1 MCGRLSIHAGAFAR
15 AGGRTHACGTGTR
28 EGREGEWW
36 DGGESEADV
45 GEKLVGA
52 I

>member
-1 MCGRLSIHAGAFAR
+1 VGDYPSMQAPLR
-15 AGGRTHACGTGTR
+15 AGGRKHACGTGT
-28 EGREGEWW
+28 REGEWW